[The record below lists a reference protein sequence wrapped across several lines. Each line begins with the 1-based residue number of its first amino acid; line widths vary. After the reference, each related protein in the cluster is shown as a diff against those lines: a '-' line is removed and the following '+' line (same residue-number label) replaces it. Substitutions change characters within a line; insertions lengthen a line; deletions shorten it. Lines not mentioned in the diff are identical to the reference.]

1 MIIRSCERLI
11 RSKTRCLTTTTRWR
25 VGLSFCLVLLCASSR
40 IEAQTINVGNT
51 TELTNAIQ
59 TINADP
65 THDYTI
71 NLTGNLTLNQDL
83 PAIASSSTVT
93 LAGNSFTIDGSNL
106 HQPYT
111 INSGTVALSSLNV
124 INVPNP
130 ILINGG
136 TLIGTTNLLPNTI
149 TDNGG
154 LTFAQTTAGTYNGII
169 TGTGTVE
176 INGSGPVT
184 FSGANTYTGGTTID
198 TGSQLIGTTSSLQG
212 IFANSGLL
220 QFNQSTTGT
229 YGGVISGSGGVQ
241 ISGGGSVT
249 FTGQNNYTGGTTIDS
264 LTSLTGTTDTIR
276 GNVTD
281 NGLLTFSQSTAGS
294 FASNISGGG
303 AVAITGTGPITFTG
317 NNTYVGGTTIGTGSK
332 LIGNT
337 SNLHGIFSSSGTLTF
352 NQSTAGTFLGA
363 VTGTGNVVV
372 TGGGTI
378 TFAGTNNYTGGTTI
392 DAANKVIGNTSGLQ
406 GSFTNNGSIL
416 FNQSAA
422 GMFFGSIAGAGNVEI
437 SGSGPV
443 TFMGTNTY
451 TGGTTVDQGSS
462 LIGNTNNI
470 NGNFLNNGSVQ
481 FNQTSSGTYAGN
493 MSGTG
498 SVKISGSNRV
508 TFTGQNS
515 YSGGTTID
523 SGSTLFGGTQNLQG
537 AFTNNGALQID
548 TQTPTSSSFESFA
561 GAISGT
567 GSVRVTGG
575 GNLELSG
582 TNSYTGG
589 TTLDTGTTLLGST
602 TSIQGNIAN
611 SGRVIFG
618 EDLSPTPIPL
628 FGVYSGAMSGSGSVE
643 VRASSVPV
651 IFTGANT
658 YSGGTTIDRGGMLIG
673 STTSLQG
680 SILNNGYLGFAQS
693 SAGTYAGNIFG
704 TGGVEVGGTGAV
716 TFSGTNSYTGGTL
729 VDTNA
734 TLIGT
739 TNSLNGLISNQ
750 GTLKF
755 NQTTTGTY
763 GSVISGTGLVEIAG
777 TAPVTFTGKNTYNG
791 GTKIDNGSTLIIGS
805 TGMIVGNTAVNS
817 GGTLMGQGTVGGL
830 VTVNAGGT
838 IRPGTVGSPLT
849 ITGTLQQKTGSTYS
863 VDLTPTA
870 SDKIVVNGTGTI
882 STGTTL
888 KLLVDS
894 GTYTVGKHYDILE
907 TTGGLTGAYASQV
920 MSSIDQKVLFLQ
932 HYDAKGLQLYV
943 NSNLSP
949 YASTSNQ
956 LAIARIFD
964 QTGSNATGDYA
975 NGITQLTSLSSVQL
989 TNALNQLSGD
999 IYGSLGTIERQTTTA
1014 ELQLLS
1020 NRLAGLSGAGIPSVE
1035 VAQRRNSLR
1044 LVSSN
1049 NDPVDSD
1056 VAPGRSSDSK
1066 FNWTSWAQGYG
1077 LGGNVGSDG
1086 NAGGLNYR
1094 LGGTLFGVERW
1105 FDANTLVGV
1114 LGGYAGTS
1122 VSDRQSSANAQIN
1135 AYQVG
1140 LYELRKVD
1148 SVYLSNIDA
1157 YSNSDYDVTR
1167 PLNFGTVQ
1175 QTATGKSS
1183 GNQWA
1188 HYTEAGATFDLDDVR
1203 FQPFIG
1209 FQYMYLD
1216 QQGFNESGAGS
1227 FNLSTEGQ
1235 TINSVRNSFGARL
1248 SRETVIRNV
1257 LVVPTLAARYQ
1268 HEWGN
1273 GTQLIS
1279 SSFSGVPTAQFATS
1293 GTQTG
1298 RNFGLITMGA
1308 TAYLTE
1314 QFSVYGLVDTQFA
1327 SKYTAVMGS
1336 GGIQYSW

>member
-1 MIIRSCERLI
+1 MNTINRNCERRI
-11 RSKTRCLTTTTRWR
+11 SSHTRYVITRTRWR
-25 VGLSFCLVLLCASSR
+25 VGLSFCLMLLCVSSKLD
-40 IEAQTINVGNT
+40 AQTINVGNT
-51 TELTNAIQ
+51 NELTNAIQ

-71 NLTGNLTLNQDL
+71 NLTGSFTLNQDL

-111 INSGTVALSSLNV
+111 ISSGTVSLSSFNV

-130 ILINGG
+130 IQINGG
-136 TLIGTTNLLPNTI
+136 TLIGTTNQLPNTI

-154 LTFAQTTAGTYNGII
+154 LTFSQTTAGTYNGII

-176 INGSGPVT
+176 ISGSGPVT
-184 FSGANTYTGGTTID
+184 FSGANTYSGGTTID
-198 TGSQLIGTTSSLQG
+198 TGSKLIGTTGSLQG
-212 IFANSGLL
+212 NFANSGLL

-229 YGGVISGSGGVQ
+229 YGGAISGSGGVQ

-249 FTGQNNYTGGTTIDS
+249 FTGLNNYTGGTTIDS
-264 LTSLTGTTDTIR
+264 LTALIGTTDTIR
-276 GNVTD
+276 GNITD

-294 FASNISGGG
+294 FAGNISGGG
-303 AVAITGTGPITFTG
+303 SVSISGTGPITFTG
-317 NNTYVGGTTIGTGSK
+317 NNTYVGGTTIGSGSK

-337 SNLHGIFSSSGTLTF
+337 SNLHGIFSSSGTLAF

-363 VTGTGNVVV
+363 VTGSGNVVV

-378 TFAGTNNYTGGTTI
+378 TFAGTNSYTGGTTI
-392 DAANKVIGNTSGLQ
+392 DAANKLIGNTAGLQ
-406 GSFTNNGSIL
+406 GSITNNGSIL

-462 LIGNTNNI
+462 LIGNTDNI
-470 NGNFLNNGSVQ
+470 QGNFLNNGSIQ
-481 FNQTSSGTYAGN
+481 FNQTSSGSYAGD

-537 AFTNNGALQID
+537 AFTNNGALQIN

-561 GAISGT
+561 GAITGT

-602 TSIQGNIAN
+602 KSIQGNIAN
-611 SGRVIFG
+611 SGRVIFD
-618 EDLSPTPIPL
+618 EDLNPTTPIPV
-628 FGVYSGAMSGSGSVE
+628 FGVYSGVMSGSGSVE
-643 VRASSVPV
+643 IQASQTAVY
-651 IFTGANT
+651 FTGANT
-658 YSGGTTIDRGGMLIG
+658 YTGGTTIDTGGMLIG
-673 STTSLQG
+673 NATSLQG
-680 SILNNGYLGFAQS
+680 SIVNNGYLVFEQS
-693 SAGTYAGNIFG
+693 SAGTYAGNISG
-704 TGGVEVGGTGAV
+704 TGGVEVFGAGTT

-729 VDTNA
+729 VEIGA

-739 TNSLNGLISNQ
+739 TKSLNGLISNQ

-755 NQTTTGTY
+755 DQTAAGTY
-763 GSVISGTGLVEIAG
+763 ASVISGNGQVEIAG
-777 TAPVTFTGKNTYNG
+777 TGPVTFTGVNTYSG
-791 GTKIDNGSTLIIGS
+791 GTKIDNGSTLIVGS
-805 TGMIVGNTAVNS
+805 TGRIVGNTTVNS

-849 ITGTLQQKTGSTYS
+849 ITGNFEQKTGSTYS
-863 VDLTPTA
+863 VDLSPTA

-894 GTYTVGKHYDILE
+894 GTYTVGKHYDIIE
-907 TTGGLTGAYASQV
+907 TTGGLTGAYGSQV

-949 YASTSNQ
+949 YASTTNQ

-975 NGITQLTSLSSVQL
+975 NGITQLTSLSSAQL

-999 IYGSLGTIERQTTTA
+999 IYGSLGAIERQTTTA

-1056 VAPGRSSDSK
+1056 VVPGRKSDSK
-1066 FNWTSWAQGYG
+1066 FHWTSWAQGYG

-1114 LGGYAGTS
+1114 LGGYAGTA
-1122 VSDRQSSANAQIN
+1122 VSDRQSSANAQIT
-1135 AYQVG
+1135 
-1140 LYELRKVD
+1140 LTK
-1148 SVYLSNIDA
+1148 SVCTNC
-1157 YSNSDYDVTR
+1157 
-1167 PLNFGTVQ
+1167 
-1175 QTATGKSS
+1175 GK
-1183 GNQWA
+1183 
-1188 HYTEAGATFDLDDVR
+1188 
-1203 FQPFIG
+1203 
-1209 FQYMYLD
+1209 
-1216 QQGFNESGAGS
+1216 
-1227 FNLSTEGQ
+1227 
-1235 TINSVRNSFGARL
+1235 
-1248 SRETVIRNV
+1248 
-1257 LVVPTLAARYQ
+1257 
-1268 HEWGN
+1268 
-1273 GTQLIS
+1273 
-1279 SSFSGVPTAQFATS
+1279 
-1293 GTQTG
+1293 
-1298 RNFGLITMGA
+1298 
-1308 TAYLTE
+1308 
-1314 QFSVYGLVDTQFA
+1314 
-1327 SKYTAVMGS
+1327 
-1336 GGIQYSW
+1336 